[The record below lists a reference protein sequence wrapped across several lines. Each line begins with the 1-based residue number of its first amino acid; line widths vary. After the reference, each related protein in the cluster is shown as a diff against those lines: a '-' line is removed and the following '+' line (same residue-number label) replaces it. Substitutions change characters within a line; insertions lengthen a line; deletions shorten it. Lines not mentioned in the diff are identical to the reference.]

1 MIAARRKL
9 SGVIAVAILV
19 GRGGVGREEVK
30 RWWRKRKMVLRVGGR
45 SQYSRSVWG
54 CGCTEDGSSSMPH
67 RAACVDSEWA
77 DVGRCCNVG
86 AKKGFVEEVVPG
98 SCSGIVF
105 GRLSTVGGG
114 EMGMP
119 A

>member
-30 RWWRKRKMVLRVGGR
+30 RWWRKRKTVLRVDGR

-54 CGCTEDGSSSMPH
+54 CDCAEDGSSSMPH
-67 RAACVDSEWA
+67 RAACVDSECA
-77 DVGRCCNVG
+77 DVGRCCRVG
-86 AKKGFVEEVVPG
+86 AKKGFVEEVVLG
-98 SCSGIVF
+98 CCGGVVI
-105 GRLSTVGGG
+105 GWLSTVGDG